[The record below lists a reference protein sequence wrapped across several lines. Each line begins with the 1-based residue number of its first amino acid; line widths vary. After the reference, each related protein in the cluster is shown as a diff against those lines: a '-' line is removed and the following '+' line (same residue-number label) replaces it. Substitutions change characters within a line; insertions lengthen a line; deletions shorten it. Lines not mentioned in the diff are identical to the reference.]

1 MELEDIKVVWDSQ
14 NEEKLY
20 ALDER
25 ALYKQIKRKGK
36 SISRW
41 LQHFEMLMIGV
52 NVVVAVILMAVEFL
66 NGGEL
71 YGYLLS
77 GVYLAYAVLA
87 TIWRQTRRQQD
98 SLFEQTMMGELN
110 KTIWQANY
118 LIERSRGLTWW
129 YLLPLMI
136 LIAVQ
141 MLYSG
146 QPLFTLAF
154 ILMMGGV
161 SILAARWEIK
171 KKYLPQ
177 KQSLESLRATL
188 LRAEI

>member
-1 MELEDIKVVWDSQ
+1 MELEDIKVIWDSQ

-20 ALDER
+20 ALNES
-25 ALYKQIKRKGK
+25 ALYKQIRREGK
-36 SISRW
+36 SICRW

-52 NVVVAVILMAVEFL
+52 NVLVAVILAAVEFL
-66 NGGEL
+66 NGDDL
-71 YGYLLS
+71 YGYLLP

-87 TIWRQTRRQQD
+87 TIWRQTRRQKD

-118 LIERSRGLTWW
+118 LIERSRGLIWW
-129 YLLPLMI
+129 YLLPLII
-136 LIAVQ
+136 LIAGQ
-141 MLYSG
+141 MLYKG

-154 ILMMGGV
+154 ILVMGGA

-177 KQSLESLRATL
+177 KQFLESLRATL
-188 LRAEI
+188 LTAET